1 MEQPRIAEQEVV
13 KNEAS
18 PLSIS
23 ELGARAVSGNNAFSL
38 PIELSRPVPRDVD
51 ALLSWQGDALCA
63 QTDPEAFFPEKGGS
77 TRDAKSICNSC
88 EVQAE
93 CLEYA
98 LRNDERF
105 GIWGGLSER
114 ERRKLKRRTA

>member
-51 ALLSWQGDALCA
+51 ALLSWQAMHYAPKPTQKHSSLKKAAQQETQKVSAIAAKYRPSAL
-63 QTDPEAFFPEKGGS
+63 S
-77 TRDAKSICNSC
+77 TPFETMN
-88 EVQAE
+88 
-93 CLEYA
+93 A
-98 LRNDERF
+98 LVS
-105 GIWGGLSER
+105 GVG
-114 ERRKLKRRTA
+114 